1 MRTTARARKISD
13 LTVGE
18 LQDIIR
24 NTIHEVI
31 DPRGYLGSPIRGH
44 SVKNNIPPLQTTLVF
59 AGSLILVRRTVIPI
73 RRPFPAP
80 AFSNVICS

>member
-24 NTIHEVI
+24 NTIHEFI
-31 DPRGYLGSPIRGH
+31 DPDYGLKLQPGIEKELKESRKQKSTNAGIPLKEARKRLG
-44 SVKNNIPPLQTTLVF
+44 LT
-59 AGSLILVRRTVIPI
+59 
-73 RRPFPAP
+73 
-80 AFSNVICS
+80 